1 MKTNQLQ
8 KLFVAKPLLVMLFAL
23 TLTVMSCDTNDDNAV
38 TNTPPTVQEFN
49 AIRQIALDNLTQN
62 FQIDAANGTTT
73 LTSEKGVEI
82 DINANCLTLN
92 GNPVTGLIDIE
103 YVEIFDGGE
112 MLVTNKTTMGALP
125 NGDMAMLISGGAFY
139 INATQNGQQLVLGC
153 GMNLKIPANLTAPDP
168 NMILWDGTINPAG
181 DLVWEQQDNNPTG
194 QGGVFLEGSGVNAIY
209 YAFFNSFGW
218 TNVDR
223 FYSYTGPKTQILAS
237 VPSGYDYQNSAVYL
251 HYDGEGNALAKLDS
265 YDVASSLFSE
275 HYGQIPVGLAC
286 HIIFATEENGQWRY
300 AIKSVTITD
309 NAVFTF
315 TLSET
320 IVGSEAQLTA
330 AINALP

>member
-1 MKTNQLQ
+1 MKTIQLK
-8 KLFVAKPLLVMLFAL
+8 KLYVAKPLFAMLFAL
-23 TLTVMSCDTNDDNAV
+23 TLSFMSCDSNDDNDAA
-38 TNTPPTVQEFN
+38 NTPPTAQEFN

-82 DINANCLTLN
+82 DINSNCLTLN

-168 NMILWDGTINPAG
+168 NMILWDGTINAAG
-181 DLVWEQQDNNPTG
+181 DLIWEEQDGNTAG
-194 QGGVFLEGSGVNAIY
+194 QNGVFLEGTGITPIY

-223 FYSYTGPKTQILAS
+223 FYNHSGPKTQILAG
-237 VPSGYDYQNSAVYL
+237 VPAGYNYENSAVYL
-251 HYDGEGNALAKLDS
+251 HYDGEGNALAKLDR
-265 YDVASSLFSE
+265 YDEATELFTE

-286 HIIFATEENGQWRY
+286 HIIFASEENGQWRY
-300 AIKSVTITD
+300 AIKSVTISD
-309 NAVFTF
+309 NAVYSFTM
-315 TLSET
+315 SET
-320 IVGSEAQLTA
+320 IVGSEAQITA

>member
-1 MKTNQLQ
+1 MKTIQLK
-8 KLFVAKPLLVMLFAL
+8 KLYVAKPLFAMLFAL
-23 TLTVMSCDTNDDNAV
+23 TLSFMSCDSNDDNDAA
-38 TNTPPTVQEFN
+38 NTPPTAQEFN

-82 DINANCLTLN
+82 DINSNCLTLN

-168 NMILWDGTINPAG
+168 NMILWDGTINAAG
-181 DLVWEQQDNNPTG
+181 DLIWEEQDGNGAG
-194 QGGVFLEGSGVNAIY
+194 QNGVFLEGTGITPIY

-223 FYSYTGPKTQILAS
+223 FYNHSGPKTQILAG
-237 VPSGYDYQNSAVYL
+237 VPAGYNYENSAVYL
-251 HYDGEGNALAKLDS
+251 HYDGEGNALAKLDR
-265 YDVASSLFSE
+265 YDEATELFTE

-286 HIIFATEENGQWRY
+286 HIIFASEENGQWRY
-300 AIKSVTITD
+300 AIKSVTISD
-309 NAVFTF
+309 NAVYSFTM
-315 TLSET
+315 SET
-320 IVGSEAQLTA
+320 IVGSEAQITA